1 MSSFIQHCESLFSKI
16 KQNRPIQECQNAAAA
31 AAADP
36 YEPIWF
42 VYYMFFAIHNPKME
56 EYIHKKASAASAAA
70 AVDIASVIK
79 NMIRRRQYT
88 STIVYQLYTHAYT
101 NNGNVTHIYPKYKQ
115 IHEIVVKSYNSNH
128 LKTTAVHIRRAF
140 AATAT
145 TATATTTAT
154 TTVTAPAVISSLIE
168 HITATAT
175 ATVAYDA
182 KTILQKINNIQY
194 KRKDIIF
201 LALIC
206 YLKLDEED
214 INTKAIFIAATSD
227 DITAT
232 TTATTTTTAIA
243 QPEPEA
249 FAPSHYDNKYKY
261 LYR

>member
-16 KQNRPIQECQNAAAA
+16 KQNRPIQECQNAAAIAA

-56 EYIHKKASAASAAA
+56 EYIHKKASAASAASA

-140 AATAT
+140 AAAATVTA
-145 TATATTTAT
+145 TAT

-168 HITATAT
+168 HITATATAT

-232 TTATTTTTAIA
+232 TTTTAIA

>member
-16 KQNRPIQECQNAAAA
+16 KQNRPIQECQNAAAIA

-56 EYIHKKASAASAAA
+56 EYIHKKASAASAASA

-115 IHEIVVKSYNSNH
+115 INEIVVKSYNSNH

-140 AATAT
+140 AATT
-145 TATATTTAT
+145 VTATAT

-175 ATVAYDA
+175 ATVTVAYDA